1 MILYLDSSA
10 LVKLYV
16 LEPATDTVEEMVAE
30 ADSVATSRIAYVE
43 ACAAL
48 ARRRRERYLSQQAF
62 AAAHKGLSDQW
73 HDFAA
78 VELDELKAGE
88 LAIKH
93 GLRGFDA
100 VHLAAA
106 LEVRAAAGGIPIL
119 FCSFDKT
126 QATAARAENFSVVP

>member
-16 LEPATDTVEEMVAE
+16 LEPATDTVEAMVAE
-30 ADSVATSRIAYVE
+30 ADSIATSRIAYVE

-48 ARRRRERYLSQQAF
+48 ARRKRHLTQEAF
-62 AAAHKGLSDQW
+62 AAAYKALSDQW
-73 HDFAA
+73 RHFAA
-78 VELDELKAGE
+78 VELDELKAGA
-88 LAIKH
+88 LAAKH

-106 LEVRAAAGGIPIL
+106 LEVRASAGAIPIL
-119 FCSFDKT
+119 FCSFDQT
-126 QATAARAENFSVVP
+126 QAAAARAENFSVVP

>member
-1 MILYLDSSA
+1 VILYLDSSA

-16 LEPATDTVEEMVAE
+16 LEPATDTVEAMVTE
-30 ADSVATSRIAYVE
+30 ADSIATSRIAYVE

-48 ARRRRERYLSQQAF
+48 ARRKRERRLTQEAF
-62 AAAHKGLSDQW
+62 AAAYKALCDQW
-73 HDFAA
+73 RHFAA
-78 VELDELKAGE
+78 VELDELKAGA
-88 LAIKH
+88 LAVKH

-106 LEVRAAAGGIPIL
+106 LEVRASAGAIPIL